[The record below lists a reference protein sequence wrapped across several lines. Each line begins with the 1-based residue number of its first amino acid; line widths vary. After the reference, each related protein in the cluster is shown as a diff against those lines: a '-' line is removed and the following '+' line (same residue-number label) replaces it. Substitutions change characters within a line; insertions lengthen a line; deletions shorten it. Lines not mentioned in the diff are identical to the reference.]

1 MLNTG
6 RAVQALVA
14 QVSELTTQL
23 QLFRSPAAP
32 PTPPILPVPGNNN
45 PQHEPRL
52 PTPEVYAGDPNLCRA
67 FLTKCS
73 LFFSLQ
79 PQTFATEASKV
90 ALVLTLLSGKAA
102 LWGTAVWE
110 NCHPCCSSFRSL
122 SQEMRRV
129 FDRALVGR
137 EAARMLADLRQGS
150 DPFPTI
156 PFSSGPWLR
165 SVSGTRSRSEICSC
179 MGWLTVSNRRFIRWS
194 YPPDWTSLWI

>member
-23 QLFRSPAAP
+23 QLLRSPAAP

-122 SQEMRRV
+122 SHHPHH
-129 FDRALVGR
+129 
-137 EAARMLADLRQGS
+137 LRQSLRDYHVSRHPLTTGS
-150 DPFPTI
+150 GCVRSPLAHTTQ
-156 PFSSGPWLR
+156 SSGGLG
-165 SVSGTRSRSEICSC
+165 SQHH
-179 MGWLTVSNRRFIRWS
+179 L
-194 YPPDWTSLWI
+194 